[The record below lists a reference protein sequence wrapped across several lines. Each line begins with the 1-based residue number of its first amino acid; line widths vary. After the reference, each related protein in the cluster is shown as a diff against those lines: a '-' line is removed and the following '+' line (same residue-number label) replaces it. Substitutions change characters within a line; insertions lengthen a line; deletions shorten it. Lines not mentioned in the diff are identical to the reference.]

1 MPFEERD
8 GKDRPVLVVAAE
20 KSGRSWLPVQLPSK
34 SHQGDAEFVA
44 IGAGAWD
51 SAGRPSR
58 ARALIRPAML
68 HSRHSSLLGAGT

>member
-1 MPFEERD
+1 VPFEERD

-20 KSGRSWLPVQLPSK
+20 RSGRSWLSVQLPSK

-58 ARALIRPAML
+58 ARALIRPRC
-68 HSRHSSLLGAGT
+68 STERHFSLLGAGT